1 MFPIDFINAIPPD
14 ITMKVQLGAASAIYG
29 AIVFAATALALLI
42 TYESVV
48 DRSDGRSDRKHGDQD
63 QPLKRAA

>member
-1 MFPIDFINAIPPD
+1 MFPIDFINAIPSE
-14 ITMKVQLGAASAIYG
+14 ITMKIQLGAASAIYG

-48 DRSDGRSDRKHGDQD
+48 DRGDRRSTEKERDQD
-63 QPLKRAA
+63 RPLKNAA

>member
-1 MFPIDFINAIPPD
+1 MFPIDFINAIPPE
-14 ITMKVQLGAASAIYG
+14 ITMKIQLGAATAIYG

-48 DRSDGRSDRKHGDQD
+48 DRGDGRATEDDGDQD
-63 QPLKRAA
+63 RPLKTAA